1 METKPKPNEPKK
13 KQRNA
18 LLRFTGLAFQMG
30 GTIGALTYLGIHLD
44 RSSQREFPIY
54 TLVLSLFSVFVALY
68 MVIRYVQKEDWFQLE
83 HAVAVG

>member
-1 METKPKPNEPKK
+1 MK

-30 GTIGALTYLGIHLD
+30 GTIGALTYLGVYID

-54 TLVLSLFSVFVALY
+54 TLILSLFSVFVALY
-68 MVIRYVQKEDWFQLE
+68 IVIRDVQKDN
-83 HAVAVG
+83 